1 MIISFFSEI
10 DYTTGVDYSNHE
22 SLVFQDDLDFNPET
36 QTAELVEEDWNFS
49 IKISEKPEE
58 QKVESFQEK
67 RTRVFQKFI
76 EAETLEDFDWEGIEP
91 TEQDYNNL
99 IVLRNFSGD
108 AGSQVTMLTKAVF
121 KILAIL
127 LEKKV
132 IPIEELA
139 MIFQEDLQK
148 TQEISETRV
157 ALGLNPFDFSFLGK
171 K

>member
-1 MIISFFSEI
+1 MFAYIQNNQIF
-10 DYTTGVDYSNHE
+10 TT
-22 SLVFQDDLDFNPET
+22 
-36 QTAELVEEDWNFS
+36 S
-49 IKISEKPEE
+49 IKRLPEE
-58 QKVESFQEK
+58 FLIKIWEKKENFMILEYSDEIKNPMLQDGEIVETPQEESEEEK
-67 RTRVFQKFI
+67 RTRIFQKFI
-76 EAETLEDFDWEGIEP
+76 EAKTLEDFDWEWIEP

-108 AGSQVTMLTKAVF
+108 AGSQVTMLTKAMF

-148 TQEISETRV
+148 TKEISETRV

>member
-1 MIISFFSEI
+1 MIISFFSKT

-36 QTAELVEEDWNFS
+36 QIAELIEEDGSFS
-49 IKISEKPEE
+49 IKISEKPQEP
-58 QKVESFQEK
+58 KVESFQEK

-76 EAETLEDFDWEGIEP
+76 EAETLEDFDWEWVEP

-108 AGSQVTMLTKAVF
+108 AGSQVTMLTKAMF

-127 LEKKV
+127 IEKKV

-139 MIFQEDLQK
+139 YLFQEDLKK

-157 ALGLNPFDFSFLGK
+157 ALGLKPFDFKFLQK
-171 K
+171 